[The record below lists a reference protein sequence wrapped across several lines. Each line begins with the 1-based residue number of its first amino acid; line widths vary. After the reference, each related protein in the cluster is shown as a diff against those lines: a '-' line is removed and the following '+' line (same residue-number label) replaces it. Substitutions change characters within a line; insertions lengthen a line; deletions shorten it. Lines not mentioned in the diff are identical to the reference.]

1 MRRRRELWAALPV
14 EERLRLKNEQREKS
28 LQACNVVALQAY
40 NVVALQAYNGLA
52 LQAYNVVALQLR
64 VVRCMP

>member
-40 NVVALQAYNGLA
+40 NVVALQAC
-52 LQAYNVVALQLR
+52 NVVAL
-64 VVRCMP
+64 

>member
-40 NVVALQAYNGLA
+40 NVVALQ
-52 LQAYNVVALQLR
+52 LR